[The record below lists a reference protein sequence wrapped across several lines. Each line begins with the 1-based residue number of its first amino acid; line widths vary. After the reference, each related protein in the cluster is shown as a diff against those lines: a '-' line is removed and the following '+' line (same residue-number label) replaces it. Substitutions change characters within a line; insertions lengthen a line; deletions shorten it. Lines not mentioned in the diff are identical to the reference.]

1 MTKRKL
7 ILLIG
12 VVTVALIAYS
22 PLSAQPAWQYS
33 LEEAKI
39 IAQAEGKLIVADFWA
54 HWCGPCKDMDSRV
67 WSEVEVQLMLQNFV
81 PAKIN
86 TDQNRNETRRYNIRG
101 IPDVLILD
109 ASGEELY
116 RRTGFTDKS
125 GMMKLLDLFAVRTT
139 AVNKAVARLM
149 ENEKNAYAACGVG
162 EQYQS
167 AAVKLPQGPGRS
179 VFLSRSEDF
188 LKKALK
194 LANPDKDTVLEEKL
208 QLLLALNDI
217 INGHSKKGI
226 RTIEEKYAPENVR
239 VANYSLACFA
249 LAIGY
254 REAGNNDKLAA
265 CLQKLEAAKDGKRFL
280 LRLEAWML
288 VPDAELVEKP

>member
-1 MTKRKL
+1 MIKNKNTL
-7 ILLIG
+7 ILLLL
-12 VVTVALIAYS
+12 ALMS
-22 PLSAQPAWQYS
+22 FPFSFSAQTAWQYS

-39 IAQAEGKLIVADFWA
+39 IAQAEGKLIIADFWA

-86 TDQNRNETRRYNIRG
+86 TDQNRTETRRYNIRG

-116 RRTGFTDKS
+116 RRTGFTDKT
-125 GMMKLLDLFAVRTT
+125 GMMKLLDLFAVRTS
-139 AVNKAVARLM
+139 AINKAMARLM

-179 VFLSRSEDF
+179 VFLARSEDF
-188 LKKALK
+188 LEKSLK

-208 QLLLALNDI
+208 QLLLALNEI
-217 INGHSKKGI
+217 LNGHSKKGI

-249 LAIGY
+249 LALGY
-254 REAGNNDKLAA
+254 REVGNNDKLATS
-265 CLQKLEAAKDGKRFL
+265 LQKLEAAKDGRRFL
-280 LRLEAWML
+280 RLLEEWT
-288 VPDAELVEKP
+288 PPTELKLIERP

>member
-22 PLSAQPAWQYS
+22 PLPAQTAWQYS

-54 HWCGPCKDMDSRV
+54 SWCGPCKDMDSRV

-86 TDQNRNETRRYNIRG
+86 IDQHRTTTRRYNIQE

-109 ASGEELY
+109 AFGDELH
-116 RRTGFTDKS
+116 RRTGFTDKT
-125 GMMKLLDLFAVRTT
+125 GIMKLLDLFAVRTS
-139 AVNKAVARLM
+139 AINKAMARLL
-149 ENEKNAYAACGVG
+149 ENEKNAYAACRVG

-167 AAVKLPQGPGRS
+167 AAVKLQQGPGRS
-179 VFLSRSEDF
+179 IFLARSENF
-188 LKKALK
+188 LK
-194 LANPDKDTVLEEKL
+194 NP
-208 QLLLALNDI
+208 
-217 INGHSKKGI
+217 
-226 RTIEEKYAPENVR
+226 
-239 VANYSLACFA
+239 
-249 LAIGY
+249 
-254 REAGNNDKLAA
+254 
-265 CLQKLEAAKDGKRFL
+265 
-280 LRLEAWML
+280 
-288 VPDAELVEKP
+288 